1 MTKANKV
8 KVAATQMSCSWE
20 IEENI
25 TKAKKIIHDASDQ
38 GANIILL
45 QELFQTPYFCIEYDE
60 KIFRLAKPFKDN
72 EIINEM
78 SAIAKKLNVVLPISY
93 FEKDKNSYF
102 NSIAI
107 IDSDGKILGNYRKS
121 HIPDGAGYLEKY
133 YFNPGDTGFKV
144 WDTKFG
150 KLGIAI
156 CWDQWFPEVARI
168 MTLKGADILF
178 YPTAIGDEPRMSEYD
193 SSFAWQRV
201 MQGHAA
207 ANIISV
213 VASNRIGFESVK
225 GKTNGFYGKS
235 FICDRTGEIIAEAS
249 RDKEEIITSEI
260 DIEEDH
266 LFRRNWGLF
275 RDRRVDLYK
284 ELLTLDGKIKD

>member
-72 EIINEM
+72 AIINEM

-93 FEKDKNSYF
+93 FEKDKNAYF

-213 VASNRIGFESVK
+213 VASNRIGFETVQ
-225 GKTNGFYGKS
+225 GQTNGFYGKS

>member
-1 MTKANKV
+1 MKIT
-8 KVAATQMSCSWE
+8 VAATQMTCSWE

-25 TKAKKIIHDASDQ
+25 TKAKKIINDAANK

-60 KIFRLAKPFKDN
+60 EIFRLAKPFDDN
-72 EIINEM
+72 SLLKEM
-78 SAIAKKLNVVLPISY
+78 SDIAKKLQVVLPISY
-93 FEKDKNSYF
+93 FEKENNVYF
-102 NSIAI
+102 NSIAV
-107 IDSDGKILGNYRKS
+107 IDSDGTILGNYRKS

-133 YFNPGDTGFKV
+133 YFNPGDTGFRV
-144 WDTKFG
+144 WNTKFG
-150 KLGIAI
+150 NIGVGI
-156 CWDQWFPEVARI
+156 CWDQWFPEAARI
-168 MTLKGADILF
+168 MALKGADMLF
-178 YPTAIGDEPRMSEYD
+178 YPTAIGDEPRMSQYD
-193 SSFAWQRV
+193 SSQAWQRV

-207 ANIISV
+207 ANVISV

-225 GKTNGFYGKS
+225 GQTNGFYGKS
-235 FICDRTGEIIAEAS
+235 FICDRTGKILSEAS
-249 RDKEEIITSEI
+249 RDKEEIITAEI
-260 DIEEDH
+260 DTEEDH